1 MSRGWSEEQLRRAVE
16 RLSDPQSFAE
26 AERVVATVAP
36 DLQGVLVSAL
46 GAGGWFGESHLSETL
61 KAATIPDEDARLTAI
76 RGLLT
81 EETHI
86 GMMVGVAVGWAL
98 REDLAGISEHA
109 DGTEPADGN
118 DAADHTEN
126 PLPNENREGEV

>member
-1 MSRGWSEEQLRRAVE
+1 MSSGWSEQQLRQAVE
-16 RLSDPQSFAE
+16 RLSDPDRFAE

-36 DLQGVLVSAL
+36 DLQGVLVTAL

-81 EETHI
+81 EETHL
-86 GMMVGVAVGWAL
+86 GMMVGVAIGWAL
-98 REDLAGISEHA
+98 RSELTGRPDPAGSEESA
-109 DGTEPADGN
+109 TVN
-118 DAADHTEN
+118 QN
-126 PLPNENREGEV
+126 QEGEV

>member
-1 MSRGWSEEQLRRAVE
+1 MNEAWSEAQLKEAVA
-16 RLSDPQSFAE
+16 RLSDRENFAE

-46 GAGGWFGESHLSETL
+46 GAGGWFGESHQSETL

-76 RGLLT
+76 RALLT

-98 REDLAGISEHA
+98 RADLETESGNRKEED
-109 DGTEPADGN
+109 
-118 DAADHTEN
+118 
-126 PLPNENREGEV
+126 

>member
-1 MSRGWSEEQLRRAVE
+1 MNEAWSEAQLKEAVA
-16 RLSDPQSFAE
+16 RLSDRENFAE

-46 GAGGWFGESHLSETL
+46 GAGGWFGESHQSETL
-61 KAATIPDEDARLTAI
+61 KVATIPDEDARLTAI
-76 RGLLT
+76 RALLT

-98 REDLAGISEHA
+98 RADLETDSGNRKEED
-109 DGTEPADGN
+109 
-118 DAADHTEN
+118 
-126 PLPNENREGEV
+126 

>member
-1 MSRGWSEEQLRRAVE
+1 MNEAWSEAQLKEAVA
-16 RLSDPQSFAE
+16 RLSDRDNFAE

-46 GAGGWFGESHLSETL
+46 GAGGWFGESHQSETL
-61 KAATIPDEDARLTAI
+61 KAATIPDEDTRLTAI
-76 RGLLT
+76 RALLT

-98 REDLAGISEHA
+98 RADLETESGNRKEED
-109 DGTEPADGN
+109 
-118 DAADHTEN
+118 
-126 PLPNENREGEV
+126 

>member
-1 MSRGWSEEQLRRAVE
+1 MSNAWSEEELKRAVE
-16 RLSDPQSFAE
+16 RLSDPDSFAE
-26 AERVVATVAP
+26 AEQVVATVAP

-46 GAGGWFGESHLSETL
+46 GTGGWFGESHQSETL

-76 RGLLT
+76 RALLT

-98 REDLAGISEHA
+98 RAELADPPEAGA
-109 DGTEPADGN
+109 GTESAIRKE
-118 DAADHTEN
+118 HQ
-126 PLPNENREGEV
+126 EGEV

>member
-1 MSRGWSEEQLRRAVE
+1 MSRRWSEEELRLAVE
-16 RLSDPQSFAE
+16 RLSEPDSFAE
-26 AERVVATVAP
+26 AEQMVATVAP

-46 GAGGWFGESHLSETL
+46 GAGGWFGESHQSETL

-76 RGLLT
+76 RALLT

-98 REDLAGISEHA
+98 RTELAGEAETGEGSEA
-109 DGTEPADGN
+109 LTEK
-118 DAADHTEN
+118 EN
-126 PLPNENREGEV
+126 QEGEV

>member
-1 MSRGWSEEQLRRAVE
+1 MSESWSEDQLKEAVA
-16 RLSDPQSFAE
+16 RLSDRESFAE

-46 GAGGWFGESHLSETL
+46 GAGGWFGESHQSETL

-76 RGLLT
+76 RALLT

-98 REDLAGISEHA
+98 RSDLDEQ
-109 DGTEPADGN
+109 P
-118 DAADHTEN
+118 EN
-126 PLPNENREGEV
+126 QEEGED

>member
-1 MSRGWSEEQLRRAVE
+1 MSQSWSEEELRRAVE
-16 RLSDPQSFAE
+16 RLSDPERFAE
-26 AERVVATVAP
+26 AEQVVATVAP

-46 GAGGWFGESHLSETL
+46 GAGGWFGQSHQSETL

-76 RGLLT
+76 RALLT

-98 REDLAGISEHA
+98 RTDLAETPGP
-109 DGTEPADGN
+109 DGGTEASNRKD
-118 DAADHTEN
+118 
-126 PLPNENREGEV
+126 NREGEV